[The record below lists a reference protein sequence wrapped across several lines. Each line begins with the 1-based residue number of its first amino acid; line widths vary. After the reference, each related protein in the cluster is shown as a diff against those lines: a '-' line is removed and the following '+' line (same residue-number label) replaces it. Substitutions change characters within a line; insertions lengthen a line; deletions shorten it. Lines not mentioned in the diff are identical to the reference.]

1 MPPTDRRSRVSAL
14 PAQRRCPS
22 CGRNYPPDYRACPHD
37 GAMLE
42 VPLAVDDPMI
52 GEIIAGAFCLVG
64 VVGEGGMGRVYEAE
78 HVRLPRSYAV
88 KIISPIFARNQ
99 EAMGRFE
106 REAQAAARIV
116 HPNVLDVV
124 DVVRTKDGRPCIVS
138 ELLLGEELGHL
149 LHRRTKLPIHEAIDI
164 GRQACRGLAAAH
176 AAGIVHRDLKPE
188 NLFVCNNQDGS
199 VTVKLLDFG
208 VAKMTD
214 GASLTRTGTVVG
226 TPAYMAPE
234 QARGMPDVDGRA
246 DVYSLGAVL
255 YQIVSGVPP
264 FYGDEPAEV
273 LLKVATETAPPL
285 RQVDPTVPPMLE
297 AVIAGAM
304 ARDPNQR
311 FGSALELESQLAAFV
326 AEPQRPSRISVP
338 ASAHSPTL
346 VDVPPGV
353 PSARPTLH
361 ERGVPAWAWI
371 LAMLASLAALLGSL
385 AGMGLVMV
393 STKKELGGSATVLTL
408 VFGIVAIASALSLVA
423 ALLRRR

>member
-1 MPPTDRRSRVSAL
+1 
-14 PAQRRCPS
+14 
-22 CGRNYPPDYRACPHD
+22 
-37 GAMLE
+37 MLE
-42 VPLAVDDPMI
+42 VPISDDDPMI
-52 GEIIAGAFCLVG
+52 GEVIAGAFCLVG

-99 EAMGRFE
+99 EAMARFE
-106 REAQAAARIV
+106 REAQAAARII

-138 ELLLGEELGHL
+138 ELLVGEELGHL

-164 GRQACRGLAAAH
+164 CRQACRGLAAAH

-188 NLFVCNNQDGS
+188 NLFVCNNEDGS

-255 YQIVSGVPP
+255 YQLVSGVPP

-273 LLKVATETAPPL
+273 LLKVATEAAPPL
-285 RQVDPTVPPMLE
+285 RQIDPTVPPMLE
-297 AVIAGAM
+297 AIIAGAM
-304 ARDPNQR
+304 TREPNQR

-326 AEPQRPSRISVP
+326 AEPQRPSQERAPGPSLSG
-338 ASAHSPTL
+338 ALQRPTL
-346 VDVPPGV
+346 VDPPAGM
-353 PSARPTLH
+353 PSARPTMP
-361 ERGVPAWAWI
+361 EAGPPTSIWV
-371 LAMLASLAALLGSL
+371 LALVASLCALLGAV
-385 AGMGLVMV
+385 AGLGLVMT
-393 STKKELGGSATVLTL
+393 SSKKELGGSAVLLTVI
-408 VFGIVAIASALSLVA
+408 FGAIVIASALALVA
-423 ALLRRR
+423 SALRRR

>member
-1 MPPTDRRSRVSAL
+1 
-14 PAQRRCPS
+14 
-22 CGRNYPPDYRACPHD
+22 
-37 GAMLE
+37 
-42 VPLAVDDPMI
+42 
-52 GEIIAGAFCLVG
+52 
-64 VVGEGGMGRVYEAE
+64 MGRVYEAE
-78 HVRLPRSYAV
+78 HVRLPRSFAV

-138 ELLLGEELGHL
+138 ELLVGEELGHL

-188 NLFVCNNQDGS
+188 NLFVCNNEDGS

-255 YQIVSGVPP
+255 YQLVSGVPP

-285 RQVDPTVPPMLE
+285 RQVDPTVPVMLE
-297 AVIAGAM
+297 AIIAGAM
-304 ARDPNQR
+304 AREPKER

-326 AEPQRPSRISVP
+326 AEPQRPSQERAP
-338 ASAHSPTL
+338 GPTNGGGAHSPTL

-353 PSARPTLH
+353 PSARPTMP
-361 ERGVPAWAWI
+361 ERGAHEGVWV
-371 LAMLASLAALLGSL
+371 LALVASLAALLGAV
-385 AGMGLVMV
+385 AGLGLVMT
-393 STKKELGGSATVLTL
+393 SSKKELGGSSVLLTV
-408 VFGIVAIASALSLVA
+408 VFGAIVIASALSLVA
-423 ALLRRR
+423 ALIRRR